1 MSLSVGLEWV
11 FVRVRAC
18 APVCVCACLS
28 VWVYMSVRY
37 AWKCTAERPVSVVF
51 ADEQNAVKR
60 KRYSYTAVWPFPFRS
75 FGELFQRLPAK
86 ENTDHWLF
94 FFLFSLFLFL
104 FPLMK
109 FLIFRSVFCSATLKQ
124 TNKQQQQKTT
134 NQPTNDSRACL
145 KSSALATDI
154 MLTLKMRSELYHVT
168 KTNPHEH
175 KRKQIPS
182 HTYTHTQTHTRT
194 HTHTHTKQNKQNTN
208 ISSLTVTAFCP
219 NSSSYLLVL
228 IEF

>member
-1 MSLSVGLEWV
+1 MS
-11 FVRVRAC
+11 VRARARVC
-18 APVCVCACLS
+18 PGVCVC
-28 VWVYMSVRY
+28 
-37 AWKCTAERPVSVVF
+37 VSVSVGVHECAVCMEVYGRASCQCRVCWRTKCSQKKAILIHCRLAFSFSFLRRIVSKITGEGKRWSLTVF
-51 ADEQNAVKR
+51 FPLLSLSFSFPADEV
-60 KRYSYTAVWPFPFRS
+60 SDFPF
-75 FGELFQRLPAK
+75 G
-86 ENTDHWLF
+86 
-94 FFLFSLFLFL
+94 FLFCYI
-104 FPLMK
+104 K
-109 FLIFRSVFCSATLKQ
+109 
-124 TNKQQQQKTT
+124 TNKQTTTTKNNQPT